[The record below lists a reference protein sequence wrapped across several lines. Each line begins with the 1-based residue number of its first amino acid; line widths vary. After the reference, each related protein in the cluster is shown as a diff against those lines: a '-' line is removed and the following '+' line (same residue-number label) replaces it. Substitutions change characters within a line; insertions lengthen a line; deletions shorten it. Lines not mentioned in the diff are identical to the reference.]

1 MMIKPKS
8 AKKRIGRPIKAPK
21 PGERVQLGL
30 RVTPEM
36 KKRLEKAAIKNG
48 RSISQEAELRL
59 ERSLDVSRHLVIAQG
74 DLWSPVLLHKGN
86 LLVALG
92 DNPNDYPILPS
103 KRRQDLFNQHII
115 TLGIE
120 EEDLK
125 RLQNYFSGAP
135 HPYEYT
141 NKEIEDAGEE
151 WIQLQ
156 IDTARGK

>member
-1 MMIKPKS
+1 MAKPKS
-8 AKKRIGRPIKAPK
+8 AKKRIGRPTKTPK

-92 DNPNDYPILPS
+92 DNPNDYPQLPRA
-103 KRRQDLFNQHII
+103 RRLFEQHII
-115 TLGIE
+115 TLEIE

-135 HPYEYT
+135 HPYEYS
-141 NKEIEDAGEE
+141 NEEIEEAGAQ
-151 WIQLQ
+151 WIQQQ
-156 IDTARGK
+156 IDVARGK

>member
-1 MMIKPKS
+1 MSTIKKR
-8 AKKRIGRPIKAPK
+8 KRIGRPTKKPK
-21 PGERVQLGL
+21 PGERVPLGL

-59 ERSLDVSRHLVIAQG
+59 DRSLDVSRHLVIAQG
-74 DLWSPVLLHKGN
+74 DLWSPVLIHKGN

-92 DNPNDYPILPS
+92 DNPHDYPALPQRT
-103 KRRQDLFNQHII
+103 RRLFRQHII
-115 TLGIE
+115 TLQIE

-135 HPYEYT
+135 HPYEYS
-141 NKEIEDAGEE
+141 NEEIDDAGEQ
-151 WIQLQ
+151 WIQQQ
-156 IDTARGK
+156 IDIARGK